1 MQMVV
6 PALMLTLT
14 NNVDAD
20 SSGRMN
26 WNRPLGPQASGKD
39 MDKDTDSQASSALP
53 WISLGAK
60 AGVKFGVCVFSIG
73 LLLVG
78 FRLTASC
85 VCVCVCFG
93 LRSSVQMHMLPGAWW

>member
-1 MQMVV
+1 MPTLILNIYIMILVLMQMVV

-20 SSGRMN
+20 SSGCMN

-53 WISLGAK
+53 
-60 AGVKFGVCVFSIG
+60 
-73 LLLVG
+73 
-78 FRLTASC
+78 
-85 VCVCVCFG
+85 
-93 LRSSVQMHMLPGAWW
+93 